1 MKSAGATRSDRLA
14 STMLIFCVTQKLP
27 MKTHSFPILAALALL
42 CPLAHAFPIAVPGTE
57 GLKVFVGSTSD
68 IIAKYEGNSAAYS
81 NDLYLDLG
89 GMGPS
94 GEDVFIFNNH
104 GSAVGSTVN
113 LGSFAIGTELIF
125 RLHVTNTGDQFYT
138 GPASRNPDGYAHARV
153 ETGWLPGTTLVSF
166 EDLYDGPFDF
176 NDLSFSFTNTV
187 GGSAPPPSI
196 PDPASSG
203 ALLVAALAGLIALR
217 RRSP

>member
-1 MKSAGATRSDRLA
+1 
-14 STMLIFCVTQKLP
+14 
-27 MKTHSFPILAALALL
+27 MKTRLVLCLTVSALMTS
-42 CPLAHAFPIAVPGTE
+42 LAHAFPIAAAGTE
-57 GLKVFVGSTSD
+57 GFKVFVGTTGD

-89 GMGPS
+89 AFGPT

-125 RLHVTNTGDQFYT
+125 RLHVRNTGYDYYT
-138 GPASRNPDGYAHARV
+138 GPAARNPDGDAHARV
-153 ETGWLPGTTLVSF
+153 QSEWMTGTTLVSF
-166 EDLYDGPFDF
+166 EDLYNGPFVY

-187 GGSAPPPSI
+187 GGTVPPPSV
-196 PDPASSG
+196 PDSASTG
-203 ALLVAALAGLIALR
+203 LLLVAALAGAHGLR
-217 RRSP
+217 RRARA